1 MKFINRMAVT
11 ELHQKEARR
20 AHSLLNSRYFSNG
33 KRILDLVICI
43 SSLILLLPFMAL
55 ISLIIVFNSPGS
67 PIFIQERVGKNGKR
81 FCLYKF
87 RTMQSNYNSEADRE
101 FMQAYIAGK
110 IDEDSVDS
118 EVYKPD
124 NKSKITNF
132 GKLLRITSLD
142 ELPQII
148 NILKGEMSL
157 IGPRPN
163 VPWEV
168 EKYLDWHRERLLVL
182 PGITGLAQVR
192 GRSSLTFDDL
202 VHHDIEYIER
212 LSFKQDLLIMWLT
225 VLMVLRGVGAR

>member
-1 MKFINRMAVT
+1 MKYINQMAVT
-11 ELHQKEARR
+11 DLQQKEQ
-20 AHSLLNSRYFSNG
+20 SIDQDVMNSRYFSYG

-43 SSLILLLPFMAL
+43 SSLILLLPLIAF
-55 ISLIIVFNSPGS
+55 ISLLIVIGSPGS

-81 FCLYKF
+81 FNIYKF
-87 RTMQSNYNSEADRE
+87 RTMQSNYNSEADRA

-110 IDEDSVDS
+110 IDEDTIDS

-124 NKSKITNF
+124 NKSKITQF
-132 GKLLRITSLD
+132 GKVLRITSLD

-163 VPWEV
+163 VAWEV
-168 EKYLDWHRERLLVL
+168 EKYLDWHCNRLKVL
-182 PGITGLAQVR
+182 PGITGLAQIR

-202 VHHDIEYIER
+202 VRHDLEYIEN
-212 LSFKQDLLIMWLT
+212 LSFRQDFHIMWST
-225 VLMVLRGVGAR
+225 ILMVLRGVGAR

>member
-1 MKFINRMAVT
+1 MAVT
-11 ELHQKEARR
+11 ELKQEEQARDHEA
-20 AHSLLNSRYFSNG
+20 ANSRYYSYG
-33 KRILDLVICI
+33 KRVLDLVICI
-43 SSLILLLPFMAL
+43 SSLVLLLPFMAL
-55 ISLIIVFNSPGS
+55 ISIAIVINSPGS

-81 FCLYKF
+81 FWMYKF
-87 RTMQSNYNSEADRE
+87 RTMQSDYDCEADRA

-110 IDEDSVDS
+110 LDEDTVDA

-124 NKSKITNF
+124 NKSKITKF
-132 GKLLRITSLD
+132 GKILRVTSLD

-148 NILKGEMSL
+148 NIIKGEMSL

-168 EKYLDWHRERLLVL
+168 EKYLDWHQERLQVL

-202 VHHDIEYIER
+202 VKYDIEYIEK
-212 LSFKQDLLIMWLT
+212 LSFKNDMQIFWLT
-225 VLMVLRGVGAR
+225 VLLVLRGVGVR

>member
-1 MKFINRMAVT
+1 MTVT
-11 ELHQKEARR
+11 EIKQEKQARDQDVI
-20 AHSLLNSRYFSNG
+20 SSRYYSYG

-43 SSLILLLPFMAL
+43 SSLVLLLPFMVF
-55 ISLIIVFNSPGS
+55 ISIMIVINSPGS
-67 PIFIQERVGKNGKR
+67 PIFIQERVGKHGKR
-81 FCLYKF
+81 FFMYKF
-87 RTMQSNYNSEADRE
+87 RTMQTDYNCEEDRA

-110 IDEDSVDS
+110 LDEDTVDA

-132 GKLLRITSLD
+132 GKILRITSLD

-148 NILKGEMSL
+148 NIIKGEMSL

-168 EKYLDWHRERLLVL
+168 EKYLDWHRERLQVL

-192 GRSSLTFDDL
+192 GRSSLCFDDL
-202 VHHDIEYIER
+202 VKYDIEYIQN
-212 LSFKQDLLIMWLT
+212 LSLKMDLKIFWST

>member
-1 MKFINRMAVT
+1 MKIFNPMAIT
-11 ELHQKEARR
+11 DLQQKE
-20 AHSLLNSRYFSNG
+20 HSRDQIVLKSRYLSVG
-33 KRILDLVICI
+33 KRIFDLVICI
-43 SSLILLLPFMAL
+43 SSLILLLPFMVL
-55 ISLIIVFNSPGS
+55 ISIIIVINSPGS

-81 FCLYKF
+81 FSMYKY
-87 RTMQSNYNSEADRE
+87 RTMQSNYNSDADRA

-110 IDEDSVDS
+110 IDEDAVDA

-124 NKSKITNF
+124 NKSKITRF
-132 GKLLRITSLD
+132 GKILRITSLD

-157 IGPRPN
+157 VGPRPN

-168 EKYLDWHRERLLVL
+168 EKYLDWHCERLRVL

-202 VHHDIEYIER
+202 VRHDLEYLEN
-212 LSFKQDLLIMWLT
+212 LSFKQDLHIMWLT
-225 VLMVLRGVGAR
+225 VMMVFRGVGAR

>member
-1 MKFINRMAVT
+1 MAVT
-11 ELHQKEARR
+11 ELKQEEQVRDREA
-20 AHSLLNSRYFSNG
+20 ANSRYYSYG
-33 KRILDLVICI
+33 KRVLDLVICT
-43 SSLILLLPFMAL
+43 SSLVLLLPFMAL
-55 ISLIIVFNSPGS
+55 ISIAIVINSPGS

-81 FCLYKF
+81 FWMYKF
-87 RTMQSNYNSEADRE
+87 RTMQSDYDCEADRA

-110 IDEDSVDS
+110 LDEDTVDA

-124 NKSKITNF
+124 NKSKITKF
-132 GKLLRITSLD
+132 GKILRITSLD

-148 NILKGEMSL
+148 NIIKGEMSL

-168 EKYLDWHRERLLVL
+168 EKYLDWHQERLQVL

-202 VHHDIEYIER
+202 VKYDIEYIEK
-212 LSFKQDLLIMWLT
+212 LSFKNDMQIFWLT
-225 VLMVLRGVGAR
+225 VLLVLRGVGVR